1 MRHPATAPVR
11 VTLCRGCCCGTVKKR
26 PDVDHERQRTRL
38 HALAATAAIALR
50 ETDCL
55 GPCDSANVM
64 VVNPTPEA
72 RGAGGRPV
80 WFGEVSDDQLD
91 LVLGWIDEGGPGTAP
106 LPVGLESHVVPPE
119 DRR

>member
-1 MRHPATAPVR
+1 MRRTGTVPLR

-26 PDVDHERQRTRL
+26 SDVDHEAQRVRL
-38 HALAATAAIALR
+38 HALAATGAIACR

-64 VVNPTPEA
+64 VVSPRPNASRAGARPT
-72 RGAGGRPV
+72 

-91 LVLGWIDEGGPGTAP
+91 LVIGWITDGGPGVVP
-106 LPVGLESHVVPPE
+106 LPTGLERHVVPPGAA
-119 DRR
+119 